1 MNTWQLTGLIFVI
14 GVALAGVL
22 LVRYV
27 RQSKHRS
34 GEQLATIRQAVAE
47 KTAAEKAALDKA
59 TAEKVAVARAAA
71 ERMAAKRAAMEKS
84 VAEKAAAE
92 KLAVEQAITEWAAAE
107 QAEAERV
114 QVRRATEERRETEE
128 REGRLRAVEDAI
140 AEWVEVER
148 EGGRLAAVSPPAP
161 GKPVPS
167 DKPTYT
173 RTEAI
178 HQQVKSTV
186 ALVEKEVQELDY
198 VKNRIQA
205 GVDFLPVEFQHTI
218 DDWKAGK
225 VLRRSTLDDIKLKF
239 RYKAYSVED
248 GYELLYLYNEWLSQ
262 QRQKLRVFMRLLGTE
277 VEKSDSIQAAIER
290 AEHLEREK
298 YLEMDVDVIFT
309 LRDIREIVEKLFGM
323 ETLIKELEEV
333 CRKRSNQIIAPSW
346 EAKGSAS
353 H

>member
-1 MNTWQLTGLIFVI
+1 MSTWQLTGGIFLI
-14 GVALAGVL
+14 VATLAGVL

-27 RQSKHRS
+27 RQWKEGS
-34 GEQLATIRQAVAE
+34 GEPLETIQRAVAE
-47 KTAAEKAALDKA
+47 KVAAEKAVLDKVI
-59 TAEKVAVARAAA
+59 AEKVAVARAAA
-71 ERMAAKRAAMEKS
+71 ERMAVKRAAMEKS
-84 VAEKAAAE
+84 VAERAIAE
-92 KLAVEQAITEWAAAE
+92 KAAVEQAITEWAAAE

-114 QVRRATEERRETEE
+114 QVRRATEERREAEE

-148 EGGRLAAVSPPAP
+148 EGSRLAVVSPLTP
-161 GKPVPS
+161 GKPAPS

-178 HQQVKSTV
+178 HQQVRSMDEG
-186 ALVEKEVQELDY
+186 VEKEIQELDY

-218 DDWKAGK
+218 DDWKAGN
-225 VLRRSTLDDIKLKF
+225 VMRRSTLDDIKLKF
-239 RYKAYSVED
+239 RYKAYSIED

-262 QRQKLRVFMRLLGTE
+262 QRQKLRVFMRLLGTQ
-277 VEKSDSIQAAIER
+277 VEKSDSIQAAIEQ
-290 AEHLEREK
+290 AEQIEREK

-309 LRDIREIVEKLFGM
+309 LRDIRTIVEKLFGM

-346 EAKGSAS
+346 EARGLAR
-353 H
+353 